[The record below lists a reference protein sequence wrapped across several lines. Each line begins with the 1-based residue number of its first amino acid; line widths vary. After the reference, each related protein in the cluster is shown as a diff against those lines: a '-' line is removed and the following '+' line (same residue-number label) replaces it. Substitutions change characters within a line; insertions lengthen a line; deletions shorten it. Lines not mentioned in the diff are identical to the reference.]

1 MESPTALASNE
12 IAGVHDTA
20 VLLTTPMMPAHAIC
34 PSIPVRLYGVWP
46 KPHCP
51 RSYGCR
57 LKMKTARQDFSIP
70 PIAGGSVWVGWP
82 VRVNFLATH
91 SKHPDENLLVLIQ
104 KSAVPKESM
113 VLYLM
118 FGLSNIE
125 DYIHVGKDTLLE
137 YSSTWILT
145 VTSIVMLWPE

>member
-1 MESPTALASNE
+1 MRSLVCTTLLCCWLPPWCLHMQYVHLYLCVSME
-12 IAGVHDTA
+12 
-20 VLLTTPMMPAHAIC
+20 
-34 PSIPVRLYGVWP
+34 YGPNLIV
-46 KPHCP
+46 P